1 MREGVKY
8 RWKDKLDI
16 SLVICTQIFLNSK
29 PNQDGIHTLK
39 KWFQHYHIP
48 CKQQPLWKTTTW
60 DLLSKGSFHIK
71 KCSSV
76 NIEWHCLFS
85 DKQKKIFSAIG
96 SCTIGYC
103 LIADNRN
110 NFFISLL
117 IFDFL
122 FLGFWWSL
130 SSSSTAS
137 AS

>member
-8 RWKDKLDI
+8 WWKDKLDI

-29 PNQDGIHTLK
+29 PNQDGIHTFK

-48 CKQQPLWKTTTW
+48 SKQQPLWKTTTW

-85 DKQKKIFSAIG
+85 DKQKIFSAIG
-96 SCTIGYC
+96 GCTIGYY
-103 LIADNRN
+103 LIADNWN

-117 IFDFL
+117 IFGFL